1 MSQDTLVFIIP
12 AASNGRIE
20 IINAVTEERAS
31 VATAAGQPV
40 NVYYHKADA
49 PPPPPPPPPPQPPQ
63 PGVGNYGDG
72 WPTPPTSANYIW
84 LRQGGNNNINFK
96 QSTVIE
102 GETFDGNNS
111 NYALKLTDCK
121 GTVYFKGCT
130 FKNAKQGIAV
140 SNPSKLSHA
149 PSVHLIGCQ
158 FVDCYKHE
166 TPGASQPMAQV
177 GVYYHDPMPRDDD
190 QPTIGMYGCRF
201 INSGIGSSD
210 ARLREQF
217 ARQFHHGAYIKGNA
231 IIEAYDNLFVNYS
244 GQGIKAIG
252 MAADLR
258 RNAFLG
264 GAVGF
269 NFGQDAGQQDK
280 TGRWQM
286 ACYASGNLVYGM
298 GDLQA
303 DNQRLGWG
311 CVLESCHAMHSRQH
325 LLLAYLSRRQD
336 AGNPRQPRPRL
347 PRERLH
353 GRRTKL
359 RRGPHAPV
367 RSAGQRR
374 RMGANR
380 SQLGAVRHPR
390 QPRLTVRIAQ
400 RRHDLRRRYG
410 LRLCPAQPRDPRPRA
425 HRTAGPRPHHH
436 RRRRARNGTGA
447 DCLTDRVSGFSLHAE
462 RRGAGLKENPRSL

>member
-311 CVLESCHAMHSRQH
+311 CVLESCVAALEGNIFCSPTSVGDKTPAIRVNRVRDYGVSVYMEGAPNYVADHTH
-325 LLLAYLSRRQD
+325 LFEVQGS
-336 AGNPRQPRPRL
+336 G
-347 PRERLH
+347 EEW
-353 GRRTKL
+353 
-359 RRGPHAPV
+359 GPTV
-367 RSAGQRR
+367 RSSEPSVILDNLVSPFA
-374 RMGANR
+374 
-380 SQLGAVRHPR
+380 S
-390 QPRLTVRIAQ
+390 
-400 RRHDLRRRYG
+400 
-410 LRLCPAQPRDPRPRA
+410 
-425 HRTAGPRPHHH
+425 
-436 RRRRARNGTGA
+436 RNGGTISDA
-447 DCLTDRVSGFSLHAE
+447 DMDYDYAPLNPVTLDLARIEQQARDRTTTAADVLAMA
-462 RRGAGLKENPRSL
+462 RAQIA